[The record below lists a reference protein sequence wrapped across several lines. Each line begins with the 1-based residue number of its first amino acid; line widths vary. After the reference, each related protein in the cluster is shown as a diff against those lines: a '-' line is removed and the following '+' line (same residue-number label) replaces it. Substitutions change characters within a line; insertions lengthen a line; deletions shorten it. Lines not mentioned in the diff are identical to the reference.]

1 MGGRGWGKGVI
12 NVSHPPPP
20 HPHPEANSLACSSSS
35 FLFRKLNDPL
45 LVFFFAPALLSPER
59 LCVNFQG
66 LGPAVVMA
74 AGTIPQVSRRAACL
88 PEATETC
95 QRLSACLSSKPCQCR
110 LCLRS
115 ITVLSL
121 RVSFRLMI

>member
-1 MGGRGWGKGVI
+1 MF
-12 NVSHPPPP
+12 HTP
-20 HPHPEANSLACSSSS
+20 HPHPEADSRARSLSS
-35 FLFRKLNDPL
+35 FFFRKLNDPL
-45 LVFFFAPALLSPER
+45 LVFFFVPALLSPQR

-66 LGPAVVMA
+66 LGLAAVMA
-74 AGTIPQVSRRAACL
+74 AGTTPQVSRGAACL

-95 QRLSACLSSKPCQCR
+95 QRLSACLSSKPRQCR

-121 RVSFRLMI
+121 RVSFWLMI